1 MACLFQYLVLVSFL
15 LVLASVFAHE
25 ERQKKEELG
34 RKDELKTH
42 NVMVM
47 KDNRRKP
54 SLRNLHSRSYQAKK
68 KPADSSKS
76 DIVYKPTTNYG
87 TVKILKIVNE
97 QKIKGDVEGHVKLN
111 KRALIK
117 DGLFKRYVQSR
128 KAKAATMEV
137 FNKEHDRTIPAPFI
151 ESKILQ
157 GEDEYELGGD
167 TELFSNEHGTQ
178 DIIFQNSG
186 REKMGNKIKAMTEGD
201 QNLQGKERAHSYVS
215 GVKES
220 WKARQEEERGGYE
233 IEKMLAKEKVIDGK
247 IKIVEEGMESEGTRK
262 QEEHSVNVER
272 EGNVDGAGVQLKAVN
287 EGGRGMKRGE
297 EGKYAIHR
305 VGREKEGLF
314 GVTKEKV
321 SESQHTLNSRKQ
333 QGNKVQIE
341 EQDKAV
347 LRGINDRIAS
357 EMIIDRVKEG
367 GQVMTG
373 TQEENREGIRGRI
386 EEYRKVDGKEIE
398 GERME
403 IKKGEDTL
411 GSRAVLAAL
420 SEGMIDKLRMMDRV
434 KEGERMIARNQEGI
448 EEKTKGYSNQ
458 GVKDEYMGSGTQE
471 NWMEKVLVE

>member
-1 MACLFQYLVLVSFL
+1 MAYLFQYLVLVSFL
-15 LVLASVFAHE
+15 LVLASVFAYE
-25 ERQKKEELG
+25 E

-42 NVMVM
+42 NVMIM

-68 KPADSSKS
+68 KPTDSSKS
-76 DIVYKPTTNYG
+76 DMVYKPTPNYG
-87 TVKILKIVNE
+87 TVKILPIVNE

-111 KRALIK
+111 KRALMK
-117 DGLFKRYVQSR
+117 DGLFKRHVQSP
-128 KAKAATMEV
+128 KAKAATMEI

-151 ESKILQ
+151 ERKILQ

-167 TELFSNEHGTQ
+167 TELFRNERGTQ
-178 DIIFQNSG
+178 DIIFQNIG
-186 REKMGNKIKAMTEGD
+186 REKMGNKIKATIEGD

-233 IEKMLAKEKVIDGK
+233 IERMLGKEKVIDGK
-247 IKIVEEGMESEGTRK
+247 VKIVKEGMESEGMRK
-262 QEEHSVNVER
+262 QEHSENVER

-287 EGGRGMKRGE
+287 EGGRGIKRGE
-297 EGKYAIHR
+297 KRKYAIHR

-321 SESQHTLNSRKQ
+321 NESQHTLNSRKQ
-333 QGNKVQIE
+333 HGNKVQIE

-347 LRGINDRIAS
+347 LRETNDRIAS
-357 EMIIDRVKEG
+357 EMIIDRVKES

-386 EEYRKVDGKEIE
+386 EEYTKVDGKKIE
-398 GERME
+398 GGRME
-403 IKKGEDTL
+403 MKTGEGTL
-411 GSRAVLAAL
+411 GSRAVLATL
-420 SEGMIDKLRMMDRV
+420 REGMIDKQRMMDRV
-434 KEGERMIARNQEGI
+434 KEGERMITRNQEGI
-448 EEKTKGYSNQ
+448 EEETKRYSNQ

-471 NWMEKVLVE
+471 NWMEEVLVE

>member
-15 LVLASVFAHE
+15 LVLASVFAYE
-25 ERQKKEELG
+25 GRQRKEKLG

-42 NVMVM
+42 NVMIM

-111 KRALIK
+111 ERALIK

-137 FNKEHDRTIPAPFI
+137 FNKEHDRTISAPFI

-157 GEDEYELGGD
+157 GEDEYKLGGD
-167 TELFSNEHGTQ
+167 TEWFRNERGTQ
-178 DIIFQNSG
+178 DIIFQNIG
-186 REKMGNKIKAMTEGD
+186 RAKMGNKIKAMIERG
-201 QNLQGKERAHSYVS
+201 QNLQGKEKADTYVS

-220 WKARQEEERGGYE
+220 WKAGQEEKLGGYE
-233 IEKMLAKEKVIDGK
+233 IERVLGKEKVIDGK

-287 EGGRGMKRGE
+287 EGGRGVKRGE

-321 SESQHTLNSRKQ
+321 NESQHTLNSRKQ

-373 TQEENREGIRGRI
+373 TQEKNREGIRGRI

-403 IKKGEDTL
+403 MKGEDTL

-420 SEGMIDKLRMMDRV
+420 SEGMIDKQRMMDDRV

-471 NWMEKVLVE
+471 NWMEEVLVE

>member
-15 LVLASVFAHE
+15 LVLASVFAYE
-25 ERQKKEELG
+25 ERQKKEKLG
-34 RKDELKTH
+34 RKDDLKTH
-42 NVMVM
+42 NVMIM

-97 QKIKGDVEGHVKLN
+97 QKIKRDVEGHVKLN

-117 DGLFKRYVQSR
+117 DGLFERYVQSR

-167 TELFSNEHGTQ
+167 TEWFRNERGTQ
-178 DIIFQNSG
+178 DIIFQNIG
-186 REKMGNKIKAMTEGD
+186 RAKMGNKIKAMIERG
-201 QNLQGKERAHSYVS
+201 QNLQGKEKADTYVS

-220 WKARQEEERGGYE
+220 WKAGQEEKLGGYE
-233 IEKMLAKEKVIDGK
+233 IERVLGKEKVIDGK

-262 QEEHSVNVER
+262 QEHSVNVER
-272 EGNVDGAGVQLKAVN
+272 EGNIDGAGFQLKAVN
-287 EGGRGMKRGE
+287 EGGRGVKRGE

-321 SESQHTLNSRKQ
+321 NESQHTLNSRKQ

-341 EQDKAV
+341 EQDKTV
-347 LRGINDRIAS
+347 LRRINGGVAS

-403 IKKGEDTL
+403 MKKGEDTL
-411 GSRAVLAAL
+411 GSRAVLATL
-420 SEGMIDKLRMMDRV
+420 SEGMIDKQRMMDRV

-448 EEKTKGYSNQ
+448 EETKGYSNQ

-471 NWMEKVLVE
+471 RKKYELSEIMT